1 MLVLTRKPGETVIIG
16 GDIRLTVVSL
26 GPGRVK
32 IGVEAPKWMT
42 VDRGEVHERKV
53 AEERAA
59 SADVEAALPVELIE
73 GKAVKNRIA
82 DKLPPAPP
90 AAEPPTGRLP
100 RKPR

>member
-53 AEERAA
+53 AEERAQPQ
-59 SADVEAALPVELIE
+59 VEVEVELPVELIE
-73 GKAVKNRIA
+73 GRVVKNRIA
-82 DKLPPAPP
+82 DKLPPTSPP
-90 AAEPPTGRLP
+90 SGP

>member
-53 AEERAA
+53 AEDRAA
-59 SADVEAALPVELIE
+59 TEVEVEIPVELLSD
-73 GKAVKNRIA
+73 GTTVRNRIA

-90 AAEPPTGRLP
+90 TANPPAGRLP

>member
-1 MLVLTRKPGETVIIG
+1 
-16 GDIRLTVVSL
+16 
-26 GPGRVK
+26 VK

-53 AEERAA
+53 AEERSAA
-59 SADVEAALPVELIE
+59 GEVEVHLPVELIE
-73 GKAVKNRIA
+73 GQVVRNRIA

-90 AAEPPTGRLP
+90 PANPPAGRFP